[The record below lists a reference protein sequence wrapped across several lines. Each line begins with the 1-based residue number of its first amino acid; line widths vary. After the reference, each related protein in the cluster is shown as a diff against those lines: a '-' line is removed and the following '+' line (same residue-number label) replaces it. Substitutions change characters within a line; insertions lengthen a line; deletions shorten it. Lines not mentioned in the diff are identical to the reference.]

1 MKKFRT
7 EHLDP
12 QDLTPKPIQ
21 KKQAAKNI
29 RKNKTKKSLN
39 QLDEFDLADMDEDSL
54 DLFEETYN

>member
-12 QDLTPKPIQ
+12 QDLTPKTIQ
-21 KKQAAKNI
+21 KKQAGKNI

-39 QLDEFDLADMDEDSL
+39 QLDELDLADMDEDSL